1 MASSEEEQGLDRA
14 APSVAPATAGRG
26 WTFIARLEYVLL
38 GAVGGFITA
47 LAFAFFYFDIDIA
60 QLTTYGYI
68 GVFAIGFISAASIVL
83 PMPGVAAIV
92 SGGALL
98 DPILGIPAPIVVGL
112 VGGVAEALGE
122 MTGYAAGFGGSA
134 IIQERSFYPVVESWM
149 RRHGLIT
156 VFGLSAVPNP
166 FLDLAGVAAGATRM
180 PILRFFLGVWGG
192 KTVKNIYLA
201 TGGLALG
208 EALRALFG

>member
-1 MASSEEEQGLDRA
+1 MVPSEEQQLLDRA
-14 APSVAPATAGRG
+14 APSAAPRAAGRR
-26 WTFIARLEYVLL
+26 WVLIARLEYALL
-38 GAVGGFITA
+38 GAVVCLITA

-60 QLTTYGYI
+60 KLTTYGYI

-92 SGGALL
+92 GGGALL
-98 DPILGIPAPIVVGL
+98 DPILGIPAPIMVGL

-122 MTGYAAGFGGSA
+122 LTGYAAGFGGSA
-134 IIQERSFYPVVESWM
+134 IIQERSFYPVVENWM

-156 VFGLSAVPNP
+156 VFALSAVPNP
-166 FLDLAGVAAGATRM
+166 LLDLAGVAAGATRM

-201 TGGLALG
+201 SGGLALG

>member
-1 MASSEEEQGLDRA
+1 MASSGEQQDANQA
-14 APSVAPATAGRG
+14 AASVAPATAGRR
-26 WTFIARLEYVLL
+26 WVLIARLEYVLL
-38 GAVGGFITA
+38 GAVVSFITA

-60 QLTTYGYI
+60 ELTTYGYI

-98 DPILGIPAPIVVGL
+98 DPILGIPAPIMVGL

-122 MTGYAAGFGGSA
+122 LTGYAAGFGGSA
-134 IIQERSFYPVVESWM
+134 IIQERSFYPTVENWM

-156 VFGLSAVPNP
+156 VFALSAVPNP
-166 FLDLAGVAAGATRM
+166 LLDLAGVAAGATRM

-201 TGGLALG
+201 SGGLALG

>member
-1 MASSEEEQGLDRA
+1 MASSEEKQALDRA
-14 APSVAPATAGRG
+14 TPRAAPETAGRR
-26 WTFIARLEYVLL
+26 WLPTWRLEYVLL
-38 GAVGGFITA
+38 GAVVCLVTA

-60 QLTTYGYI
+60 ELTTYGYI

-83 PMPGVAAIV
+83 PMPGLAAMV

-98 DPILGIPAPIVVGL
+98 DPILGIPAPIMVGL
-112 VGGVAEALGE
+112 VGGLAEALGE

-134 IIQERSFYPVVESWM
+134 VIQERSFYPMVENWM

-156 VFGLSAVPNP
+156 MFALSAFPNP
-166 FLDLAGVAAGATRM
+166 LVDVAGVAAGATRM
-180 PILRFFLGVWGG
+180 PIPRFFLGVWGG

-201 TGGLALG
+201 SGGLALG

>member
-1 MASSEEEQGLDRA
+1 MASSGEQQDANQA
-14 APSVAPATAGRG
+14 AASVVPGTAGRR
-26 WTFIARLEYVLL
+26 WVLIARLEYVLL
-38 GAVGGFITA
+38 GAVVSFITA

-60 QLTTYGYI
+60 ELTTYGYI

-98 DPILGIPAPIVVGL
+98 DPILGIPAPIMVGL

-122 MTGYAAGFGGSA
+122 LTGYAAGFGGSA
-134 IIQERSFYPVVESWM
+134 IIQERSFYPTVENWM

-156 VFGLSAVPNP
+156 VFALSAVPNP
-166 FLDLAGVAAGATRM
+166 LLDLAGVAAGATRM

-201 TGGLALG
+201 SGGLALG